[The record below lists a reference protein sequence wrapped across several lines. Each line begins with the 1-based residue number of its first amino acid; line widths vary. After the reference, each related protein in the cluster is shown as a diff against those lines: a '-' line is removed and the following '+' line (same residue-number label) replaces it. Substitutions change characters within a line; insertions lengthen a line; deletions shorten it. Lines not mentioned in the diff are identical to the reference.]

1 MGFAAES
8 ENLLEH
14 ARAKLQRKRIPLIV
28 GNLGP
33 ATFGRDDN
41 TLLIVDAQSHRA
53 LPEDGSAADKLTLA
67 RALMQELAHR
77 LQAVQS

>member
-8 ENLLEH
+8 HDLVRH
-14 ARAKLQRKRIPLIV
+14 AREKLQRKGVPLVV

-41 TLLIVDAQSHRA
+41 ALVLVDAAGERE
-53 LPEDGSAADKLTLA
+53 LPTASKLDLA
-67 RALMQELAHR
+67 RELVRELAER
-77 LQAVQS
+77 FTPRSA